1 MPPMISKPDSPSG
14 SQLEKQLD
22 SVHIDPDLAHII
34 STVVSSIKSNQI
46 KLQNLHQRS
55 SGPVNFHALSVARM

>member
-14 SQLEKQLD
+14 SQLEKESD
-22 SVHIDPDLAHII
+22 SVYIDPDLAHII

-55 SGPVNFHALSVARM
+55 PGPVHFHALSVARM